1 MSQTCDPR
9 RYLLYFPAP
18 WNLCQNKTSSAG
30 NYQRQ
35 NQWQTGSEQE
45 SVLCLL
51 CGFCWRLS
59 SHGNTESKPER
70 QMSAKSDR
78 SNTLR
83 SLFIENQDLSCSFT
97 EALQAGAGSQWLY
110 FYYIAH
116 THVHT
121 HICWGCGG
129 GGLWSLCV
137 CTEEQYVVIKQ
148 SWIGIINPCA
158 SLYNRPCPINSTET
172 LEYRAH
178 DPVDFFCLIH
188 WNQFALSLRPT
199 LLMLYILNKCFI
211 RPEIKVFVDL
221 FPNHT
226 IITCVMHYKTKV

>member
-1 MSQTCDPR
+1 MIVL
-9 RYLLYFPAP
+9 LLY
-18 WNLCQNKTSSAG
+18 CTHTYAG
-30 NYQRQ
+30 
-35 NQWQTGSEQE
+35 G
-45 SVLCLL
+45 V
-51 CGFCWRLS
+51 
-59 SHGNTESKPER
+59 
-70 QMSAKSDR
+70 
-78 SNTLR
+78 
-83 SLFIENQDLSCSFT
+83 
-97 EALQAGAGSQWLY
+97 
-110 FYYIAH
+110 
-116 THVHT
+116 
-121 HICWGCGG
+121 G

-199 LLMLYILNKCFI
+199 LLVLYILNKCFI
-211 RPEIKVFVDL
+211 RAEIKVFVDL

-226 IITCVMHYKTKV
+226 ITTYVQCITKQKFNNKNNKNLYFMVISEVCSCINWQKNIRGSQDRSI